1 MTTKFEGPAKLD
13 EEIDRVTTLL
23 SEEEIASEDYE
34 KKLNALSKLWKIKA
48 EEDKPDRIS
57 KDTLLIVGSNILA
70 ILLIIRH
77 EHVNVITS
85 KAMSMVPKARI

>member
-13 EEIDRVTTLL
+13 KEIDRVTTQLN
-23 SEEEIASEDYE
+23 EEEVGSEDYE
-34 KKLNALSKLWKIKA
+34 KKLNALSKLQKIKA
-48 EEDKPDRIS
+48 EGKPDRIS
-57 KDTLLIVGSNILA
+57 RDTLLIVGSNILS

-85 KAMSMVPKARI
+85 KAMSMVPKARV